1 MNSTDKPIVDVEGL
15 TKRFQPDSPPAVTDL
30 SLQLRQGEIFGF
42 VGPNG
47 AGKTTTIKMFL
58 NLIHPDSGGGSIFGM
73 DIVKDSVAIRQ
84 RVAFMSGEVQLY
96 KNMTGNELLDFI
108 LSLHKGGDKGMR
120 ENLSRR
126 FDVPLHRK
134 TKSYSAGQKQQLA
147 LIAALSHKADLLI
160 LDEPTKGLDPSR
172 KRDILDIILERGGE
186 GAGVVIS
193 SHVLSEIE
201 SICTR
206 VGFIRQGVLLG
217 QEEIAAVQQRLAN
230 LIVVT
235 FDQEVETDRLAVL
248 SGVNEVH
255 RRGKEY
261 ILTVAD
267 DGRAAV
273 KQLADMPINSLRYRH
288 ATLDDLYESLYFNND
303 ESRKGAGM
311 SHDSPNLRN
320 GESR

>member
-1 MNSTDKPIVDVEGL
+1 MSAMDKPIIEVAGL
-15 TKRFQPDSPPAVTDL
+15 TKSFQPDSPPAVANL
-30 SLQLRQGEIFGF
+30 NLQLRHGEIFGF

-47 AGKTTTIKMFL
+47 AGKTTTIKMLL
-58 NLIHPDSGGGSIFGM
+58 NLIHPDSGGGKIFDM
-73 DIVKDSVAIRQ
+73 DIVRDSVAIRR

-108 LSLHKGGDKGMR
+108 LSLHGGGDPRLRG
-120 ENLSRR
+120 NLSRR

-134 TKSYSAGQKQQLA
+134 TKTYSAGQKQQLA
-147 LIAALSHKADLLI
+147 LIAALSHRAELLI

-206 VGFIRQGVLLG
+206 VGFIREGVLLG
-217 QEEIAAVQQRLAN
+217 QEEIAAVQQRLEN

-235 FDQEVETDRLAVL
+235 FEEEIRTERLAAL
-248 SGVNEVH
+248 NGVSQVI
-255 RRGKEY
+255 RRGKEF
-261 ILTVAD
+261 ILTVSD
-267 DGRAAV
+267 SGRAAV
-273 KQLADMPINSLRYRH
+273 KQLADMPITSLRYRH
-288 ATLDDLYESLYFNND
+288 ATLDDLYENLYFNQADNKSNTGGSHVEPAQHD
-303 ESRKGAGM
+303 EEMR
-311 SHDSPNLRN
+311 
-320 GESR
+320 